1 MLDVYVDAHVM
12 EEKENACR
20 TISQMAQITG

>member
-1 MLDVYVDAHVM
+1 MLVVYVDAHVM

-20 TISQMAQITG
+20 TIAQFAQITG